1 MNRLQ
6 RPNIR
11 EGTTSV
17 RVLFAWSSFLENI
30 IVYILYHVNEC
41 HLVVKEVIIPLH
53 MTQIET
59 FWHKLR
65 HFDTN
70 WDIMTQIET
79 FWHKLRHYDP
89 NWDILTQIARQ
100 ATFFVINRDMSIV

>member
-11 EGTTSV
+11 EGMTSV
-17 RVLFAWSSFLENI
+17 RVLFTWSSFLENI

-70 WDIMTQIET
+70 WDIMTQI
-79 FWHKLRHYDP
+79 
-89 NWDILTQIARQ
+89 ARQ